1 MLGAYNRKEGPKVD
15 STEKNLRKYEAVIIL
30 NPDVSEA
37 EQKNFFKRNQETI
50 QQFAGRV
57 NHVDTWGK
65 RRLANS
71 IKKFRIGTYFHTT
84 FESKGDCVAE
94 LERLMKIDERVLR
107 FLHVR
112 LDDRSSLTQH
122 VEAFHATL
130 AESLKREQEKEAKNQ
145 ARRMAMGQ
153 GGGSAGPRGP
163 RTMSYGK
170 KPFGAED
177 TDTPEE
183 M

>member
-1 MLGAYNRKEGPKVD
+1 MEQT
-15 STEKNLRKYEAVIIL
+15 TENMLRKYEGVIIL

-37 EQKNFFKRNQETI
+37 EQKNFFKRNAETI
-50 QQFAGRV
+50 KQFAGQV

-71 IKKFRIGTYFHTT
+71 IKKYRLGTYFHTT
-84 FESKGDCVAE
+84 FEAKGDCIAE

-107 FLHVR
+107 YLHVR
-112 LDDRSSLTQH
+112 LDDRKSLSQH
-122 VEAFHATL
+122 VEQFHATL

-145 ARRMAMGQ
+145 ARRMAMSQ
-153 GGGSAGPRGP
+153 GGGPAGPRGP
-163 RTMSYGK
+163 RTVSYGGK
-170 KPFGAED
+170 KGGGFGAEEAD
-177 TDTPEE
+177 SSEE